1 MFESCLRN
9 QKPLKVKTLLS
20 AVCLYAYFFWGGRLD
35 IHDYFRP
42 IHLPLICRYN
52 IYIQEMPGQQQ
63 NPVEVLRISE
73 SKKILGTQF
82 GQSEKEE
89 WNVRHSPELAS
100 ECFDFGI
107 ERFCSCICGPVYEVV
122 QDSIIVIAESLGDC
136 AELSSVHFIHF
147 VIPPGKI

>member
-20 AVCLYAYFFWGGRLD
+20 AICLYAYFFFWGGRLD

-42 IHLPLICRYN
+42 IHLPLIW
-52 IYIQEMPGQQQ
+52 GQQQ
-63 NPVEVLRISE
+63 NPVEVLKISE

-147 VIPPGKI
+147 VISPGKI

>member
-20 AVCLYAYFFWGGRLD
+20 VVCFYAYFFFFGGGAGWTFM
-35 IHDYFRP
+35 I
-42 IHLPLICRYN
+42 IS
-52 IYIQEMPGQQQ
+52 GQQQ

-122 QDSIIVIAESLGDC
+122 QDCIIVIAESLGDC